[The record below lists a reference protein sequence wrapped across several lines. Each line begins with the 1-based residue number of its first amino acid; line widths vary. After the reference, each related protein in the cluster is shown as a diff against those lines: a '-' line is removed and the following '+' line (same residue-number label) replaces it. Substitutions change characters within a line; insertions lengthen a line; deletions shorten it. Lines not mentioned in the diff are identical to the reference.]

1 MTLEERTMRGLECC
15 VVGDCNNCP
24 YFDEGTAEGA
34 CDKLMHKEII
44 GMLRMIDV
52 DRKERV
58 YTECDVVYF
67 VLEAVNDVM
76 DTYKEDHQV
85 AFGAQGVEHRI
96 VTRLLHEKQTRN
108 RRA

>member
-1 MTLEERTMRGLECC
+1 MTIEERTMRGLECC

-44 GMLRMIDV
+44 GMLRMIGA

-58 YTECDVVYF
+58 YTKYDVLNF
-67 VLEAVNDVM
+67 VFEAASEVLDK
-76 DTYKEDHQV
+76 YEGDHKV
-85 AFGAQGVEHRI
+85 VSGAQRVEHRI
-96 VTRLLHEKQTRN
+96 VEWLLYEQKDRD

>member
-1 MTLEERTMRGLECC
+1 MTIEERTMRGLECC

-24 YFDEGTAEGA
+24 YLDEGTAEGA

-44 GMLRMIDV
+44 GMLRMIDAE
-52 DRKERV
+52 RKERV
-58 YTECDVVYF
+58 YRECDVLHF

-76 DTYKEDHQV
+76 ATYEEDHQV
-85 AFGAQGVEHRI
+85 ASGAQGVEHRI
-96 VTRLLHEKQTRN
+96 VTRLLREKQNRD

>member
-24 YFDEGTAEGA
+24 YFDEGTAEGT

-44 GMLRMIDV
+44 GMLRVIGA

-58 YTECDVVYF
+58 YTKCDVLNF
-67 VLEAVNDVM
+67 VFEAASELLDKYEGDHKVM
-76 DTYKEDHQV
+76 S
-85 AFGAQGVEHRI
+85 GALRVEHRI
-96 VTRLLHEKQTRN
+96 VEWLLHEQQNRD

>member
-1 MTLEERTMRGLECC
+1 MTIEERTLRGLECC

-44 GMLRMIDV
+44 GMLRMIDA

-58 YTECDVVYF
+58 YTKYDVLNF
-67 VLEAVNDVM
+67 VFEAASEVLDKYEG
-76 DTYKEDHQV
+76 DRKV

-96 VTRLLHEKQTRN
+96 IEWLLYEQKN
-108 RRA
+108 RDKRA

>member
-44 GMLRMIDV
+44 GMLRVIGA

-58 YTECDVVYF
+58 YTKCDVLRF

-76 DTYKEDHQV
+76 ATYEEDHQV

-96 VTRLLHEKQTRN
+96 VEWLLHEQQNRD